1 MNNRIGIQI
10 GQYYGMTIG
19 SLMVIVYLF
28 LYFINIKLFLN
39 FWIGISF
46 FIVTIA
52 AMVIA
57 AKRTKAELGG
67 YATFQQALQPA
78 FLTIV
83 IAQFI
88 ANLFTYLMYNFVDP
102 SLSESLREITLKMT
116 DGWLEGMN
124 APEESIERALSEIEE
139 QDFTVSLGSTLVGF
153 AANVFIGFGIAAV
166 VALIVRKEP
175 PTGYMENDEV
185 VYEEL

>member
-1 MNNRIGIQI
+1 MNNKIGIEI
-10 GQYYGMTIG
+10 GRYYGMTIG

-46 FIVTIA
+46 FVVMIA

-57 AKRTKAELGG
+57 AKRTKTELGG

-88 ANLFTYLMYNFVDP
+88 ANLFTYLMYNFVDT
-102 SLSESLREITLKMT
+102 SLSESLREMTLEMT
-116 DGWLEGMN
+116 HGWLQSMN
-124 APEESIERALSEIEE
+124 APDEAIEKALTEIEQ
-139 QDFTVSLGSTLVGF
+139 QDFTVSLGSVLVGF
-153 AANVFIGFGIAAV
+153 AANVFIGFGIASII
-166 VALIVRKEP
+166 ALFVRNEP